1 VKRNRRRLKFPN
13 ENCGE
18 QVLPGVLLHVIE
30 AARPID
36 LPFNLGSFGEWL
48 LHEMPDGSRFVFFD
62 LLDWNLDIRSRC

>member
-1 VKRNRRRLKFPN
+1 
-13 ENCGE
+13 
-18 QVLPGVLLHVIE
+18 VLLHVIE

-62 LLDWNLDIRSRC
+62 LLDWNLNIRSRC